1 MFSFIKSRWQSI
13 QYAWQGI
20 KYALRTQ
27 PNTWVYIL
35 ISMAVLALGV
45 WLSITPLEWAVILL
59 VMAVVWAAEFFNTAL
74 EVLMDLVNPQ
84 PHPVVK
90 IAKDVSAAAVLT
102 AAFISILIGLLILGP
117 PFWARLRDL
126 LQ

>member
-13 QYAWQGI
+13 QYAVQGI
-20 KYALRTQ
+20 KHTLRTQ
-27 PNTWVYIL
+27 PNTWVYIG
-35 ISMAVLALGV
+35 ISAAVLALGV

-59 VMAVVWAAEFFNTAL
+59 TMAVVWAAECFNTAL

-90 IAKDVSAAAVLT
+90 IAKDVSAAAVLI
-102 AAFISILIGLLILGP
+102 AAFMSVLVGLLILGP
-117 PFWARLRDL
+117 PLWVRLWGFFR
-126 LQ
+126 